1 MKHFDT
7 TQSPTNEKGAAFFA
21 PLDAFD
27 HDADPPRRLGPVGL
41 RTPAGWNTA
50 CRNTKIAKRS
60 PVDRRE
66 RLAIEALHGTW

>member
-27 HDADPPRRLGPVGL
+27 HDADRRDGWVLSDYGL
-41 RTPAGWNTA
+41 QRDGTPHVEIQKSQSGAPSTGVNGW
-50 CRNTKIAKRS
+50 R
-60 PVDRRE
+60 
-66 RLAIEALHGTW
+66 